1 MAKSNTPFHP
11 NKIALALAIAGC
23 TSVVS
28 VSAQETA
35 ETKQAEERIEVIEV
49 KGSFRDSLSNALNQ
63 KRQSD
68 GAIDAI
74 LAEDIADFPDL
85 NLAESLQRIPGIAIS
100 RAAGEGRQISV
111 RGLGPEFTR
120 VRINGMEAV
129 STSGGTD
136 QIGGAN
142 RGRGF
147 DFNTFSS
154 DLFSSLTVRKTA
166 SADVEEGSLGATVD
180 LRAAQ
185 PFDYDGFTFAASG
198 QMGYNDLS
206 EKSDP
211 KTSFLVSNI
220 FADGKVGA
228 LFSASYSERQ
238 LKDQGASTVRW
249 NNVNDFGSYQGDNA
263 APELDEINNA
273 FRPRLPRYDSYTHD
287 MDRLGLS
294 SSFQFRPNEDTKI
307 DLDVLYAKTDATRN
321 EVFLQSIL
329 NAGAN
334 RPTSATAASGNTGV
348 MNVVDYFIDD
358 TNTMTYGSFENAT
371 IRAENRFDELS
382 TEFLQYNLS
391 LKQHLTD
398 DLSMDAM
405 IGTAKS
411 EFDNPVQTTLVA
423 EKRGVE
429 FAYDYRGGNRES
441 PALTYGAGVFDPTG
455 WTSNSVRLRPL
466 GAENS
471 FDTAELNF
479 TYLLTDNITLK
490 AGLHY
495 KDFSFETYEA
505 RRQTENGA
513 GIVYTPDLLKEYN
526 SGLGSQPV
534 WLVPDFAAI
543 DAQYDIYS
551 NTGAFVVSADFR
563 RPDNYSAEEET
574 LGAYL
579 QLGFDTDIA
588 DMPLRGNIGLR
599 QVKTD
604 QSSTAW
610 ATFATTP
617 TQITAEHDYNE
628 LLPSLNLA
636 LEPWD
641 DVIVRFGAAEVMARA
656 GLGSIRP
663 DVSVS
668 VSGGSRAVSGGNP
681 QLEPTKAQ
689 TYDLG
694 FEFYFS
700 DESMLGVAFFF
711 KDIDSHVQTLRETKA
726 FTATGLPIQAAIDAC
741 TAGPGYNADC
751 NENVDWQVT
760 TPLNGPG
767 GDLKG
772 MEVSYQLPFT
782 FLPEFWNRF
791 GFIGNYTYVDAQ
803 MDYIS
808 AAGVVQATRDL
819 NGLSKNTSAATI
831 YYEHE
836 ALNARVS
843 MAKRGKYLT
852 TAIGRDNNDMEGT
865 NATTNVDASVSYALN
880 DNWKISFEALNLT
893 DEVDDQWVDS
903 AGNRLTYYHETGRQY
918 YLGAQYKF

>member
-1 MAKSNTPFHP
+1 M
-11 NKIALALAIAGC
+11 L
-23 TSVVS
+23 
-28 VSAQETA
+28 
-35 ETKQAEERIEVIEV
+35 
-49 KGSFRDSLSNALNQ
+49 
-63 KRQSD
+63 
-68 GAIDAI
+68 
-74 LAEDIADFPDL
+74 
-85 NLAESLQRIPGIAIS
+85 
-100 RAAGEGRQISV
+100 
-111 RGLGPEFTR
+111 
-120 VRINGMEAV
+120 
-129 STSGGTD
+129 
-136 QIGGAN
+136 
-142 RGRGF
+142 
-147 DFNTFSS
+147 
-154 DLFSSLTVRKTA
+154 
-166 SADVEEGSLGATVD
+166 
-180 LRAAQ
+180 
-185 PFDYDGFTFAASG
+185 
-198 QMGYNDLS
+198 
-206 EKSDP
+206 
-211 KTSFLVSNI
+211 
-220 FADGKVGA
+220 
-228 LFSASYSERQ
+228 
-238 LKDQGASTVRW
+238 
-249 NNVNDFGSYQGDNA
+249 
-263 APELDEINNA
+263 
-273 FRPRLPRYDSYTHD
+273 
-287 MDRLGLS
+287 
-294 SSFQFRPNEDTKI
+294 
-307 DLDVLYAKTDATRN
+307 
-321 EVFLQSIL
+321 
-329 NAGAN
+329 
-334 RPTSATAASGNTGV
+334 
-348 MNVVDYFIDD
+348 
-358 TNTMTYGSFENAT
+358 
-371 IRAENRFDELS
+371 
-382 TEFLQYNLS
+382 
-391 LKQHLTD
+391 
-398 DLSMDAM
+398 
-405 IGTAKS
+405 
-411 EFDNPVQTTLVA
+411 
-423 EKRGVE
+423 
-429 FAYDYRGGNRES
+429 
-441 PALTYGAGVFDPTG
+441 
-455 WTSNSVRLRPL
+455 
-466 GAENS
+466 
-471 FDTAELNF
+471 
-479 TYLLTDNITLK
+479 
-490 AGLHY
+490 
-495 KDFSFETYEA
+495 
-505 RRQTENGA
+505 
-513 GIVYTPDLLKEYN
+513 
-526 SGLGSQPV
+526 
-534 WLVPDFAAI
+534 
-543 DAQYDIYS
+543 
-551 NTGAFVVSADFR
+551 VSADFR

-918 YLGAQYKF
+918 YSGRSVQILIYIATLLSHEMAALA